1 MANSTN
7 KKAAAGLAA
16 AAAAAGAAAA
26 GYYFYAS
33 KDAKSNRK
41 NAAKWARDMKDDVVK
56 QAKKVQDIDR
66 AQLLKIID
74 GAAATYETVRTIDR
88 KDLTNAARELK
99 NNWQLLSEE
108 VVGRG
113 KRMMAGAP
121 KTAKKAVK
129 KVKRAAKKAAPKR
142 R

>member
-1 MANSTN
+1 MAQAPN

-33 KDAKSNRK
+33 KDAKQNRK
-41 NAAKWARDMKDDVVK
+41 LAAKWARDMKDDVVK

-66 AQLLKIID
+66 GQLLKIID
-74 GAAATYETVRTIDR
+74 GAVASYETVRSVDR
-88 KDLTNAARELK
+88 NDLKSAAKELK

-108 VVGRG
+108 VLGRG
-113 KRMMAGAP
+113 K
-121 KTAKKAVK
+121 KTAKKSVSRAKKAVK
-129 KVKRAAKKAAPKR
+129 KAAPTSAKKR